1 MEPRN
6 IDSFDVNNKKER
18 FAIQQMKQ
26 FIESKD
32 ESYGKILVLYGL
44 RRTGKTTMMEQTSKF
59 YNSFKN
65 CAFYEISN
73 DDSINDIKN
82 ILIQEKNKGTEIIC
96 FDEITKA
103 KDFIT
108 NSAVLPDIFAKE
120 NMKIIVAG
128 TDSLGFVLAERTELF
143 DRTVRVNTTHISY
156 AEHSKV
162 LNVNDI
168 DDYIMYGGL
177 MHKGLS
183 DLQVSDY
190 DSAKRYLNSA
200 VAENIAYSIKSEP
213 HDNQLK
219 QLSFNEVRTIIEK
232 LVELYSGSFNK
243 EVMQKE
249 IEKVSINEP
258 VKGLYESE
266 DFKDALEPILLNSK
280 DITKDFTSIINADSL
295 IRTEITEDMVKCFEQ
310 YLAEMDLLSSINKKD
325 FRYTDA
331 FGWTELPND
340 KEIYII
346 QPAIKYFHLEKGKE
360 FIENEVYYN
369 QLTGNQKE
377 KFKEKL
383 DEYIKGEMVE
393 QIVVFDTSKDLPSSR
408 YYVCK
413 PVFTVNGKKAGEY
426 DMLVYDKQDNKHWL
440 FEIKHTKNPCIE
452 QEKHFS
458 NESFR
463 AVIEE
468 KYGTCVAKCVLY
480 RGENF
485 ISNTDAQ
492 YINISDFLISI
503 NTNKNMDF
511 ALKDIKM
518 LQEEKKLP
526 EFKNDINHNIVD
538 KNEEVKS
545 TRQKRTKKRDDDI
558 GYGY

>member
-1 MEPRN
+1 MESRK
-6 IDSFDVNNKKER
+6 IDSFDVNNKNER

-26 FIESKD
+26 FIESEDK
-32 ESYGKILVLYGL
+32 SYGKILVLYGL
-44 RRTGKTTMMEQTSKF
+44 RRTGKTTMMEQTAKF
-59 YNSFKN
+59 YNNFKK
-65 CAFYEISN
+65 CAFYEITN

-82 ILIQEKNKGTEIIC
+82 ILIEEKNKGTEIIF

-103 KDFIT
+103 NAFIT
-108 NSAVLPDIFAKE
+108 SSAVLPDIFAKE

-128 TDSLGFVLAERTELF
+128 ADSLGFVLAERTELF
-143 DRTVRVNTTHISY
+143 DRTFRVNTTHIPY

-200 VAENIAYSIKSEP
+200 VAENIAFSIKSDP

-219 QLSFNEVRTIIEK
+219 QLSFNEIRTIIEK
-232 LVELYSGSFNK
+232 LVELYSGTFNK

-258 VKGLYESE
+258 INRLYHSE
-266 DFKDALEPILLNSK
+266 DFKDALEPVLLKSK
-280 DITKDFTSIINADSL
+280 DITKEFTSIINADSI
-295 IRTEITEDMVKCFEQ
+295 IRTDITEDMVKCFEQ

-331 FGWTELPND
+331 LGWTELPNE

-369 QLTGNQKE
+369 QLTANQKE

-383 DEYIKGEMVE
+383 DEYIKGQMVE
-393 QIVVFDTSKDLPSSR
+393 QIIVFDTSKDLPSSR

-413 PVFTVNGKKAGEY
+413 PVFTVNAKKAGEY

-440 FEIKHTKNPCIE
+440 FEIKHTTNSCIE

-458 NESFR
+458 NEYFQD
-463 AVIEE
+463 VIAE

-485 ISNTDAQ
+485 ISNTNAL
-492 YINISDFLISI
+492 YINMSDFLISV
-503 NTNKNMDF
+503 NMNKNMDF
-511 ALKDIKM
+511 ALKDLKM
-518 LQEEKKLP
+518 IHEGKKLL
-526 EFKNDINHNIVD
+526 EIKDDITKNSIG
-538 KNEEVKS
+538 EVKPF
-545 TRQKRTKKRDDDI
+545 QTKKSKKRNDDY
-558 GYGY
+558 GYGR